1 MDCRQGE
8 TDRRCEEMAER
19 YLVGKMTEFTPGSKK
34 IIEAGGKSIGVYQV
48 NGQYYAIRSLC
59 PHQGAP
65 LCSGITTSYVTSTGP
80 GHFEFEKEGEVVRCP
95 WHQWEFD
102 IKTGCMI
109 VDPKMRTMT
118 YDVTVER
125 YDVSI
130 DEDQVFVHV

>member
-1 MDCRQGE
+1 M
-8 TDRRCEEMAER
+8 TNR
-19 YLVGKMTEFTPGSKK
+19 YLVGKITEFTPGSKK

-48 NGQYYAIRSLC
+48 DGHYYAIRNLC

-65 LCSGITTSYVTSTGP
+65 LCAGLTTSYITSKGP

-118 YDVTVER
+118 YDVTVEK
-125 YDVSI
+125 YDVSV
-130 DEDQVFVHV
+130 DEDQVFVHI